1 MGSLR
6 NTIRTHKYLKFTLLI
21 GANAAFLYAIYF
33 TVKHFNLV
41 WGTFW
46 GSVSSFLTALT
57 PLWIGLII
65 AYIISPLVDLIDGF
79 IGRLS
84 IRPPDKIFFAGRHR
98 KARYLLSIV
107 VSLLLIFAF
116 LFMLVY
122 GLSVMIIGSI
132 MVDGIATAI
141 NSIIEYTKSYETVLE
156 NWVNNLPE
164 GQLSDRLQ
172 EMAQAIVNWLAEN
185 FSTQDVVDFVMGLGG
200 GIVNMVLGIIV
211 SIYLMYDRKL
221 FLELAQKFLALIFP
235 SRFNTPLLGMLKEV
249 NFVLSRF
256 IRGALLDAVIVA
268 VLSSI
273 VLSIIGLEFSVFIG
287 CFAGLCNVIPY
298 FGPIMGMIPAFIV
311 GTFTEGIWMGVIAVL
326 ALLLLQQVDGHFIYP
341 KVVGSQTGLHPLF
354 VLISVTFAAYFGGI
368 VGMLIAVPIVGV
380 LRIFVVRWATAVER
394 KRSQPEEEK
403 ETCQVPSDPP
413 DSI

>member
-6 NTIRTHKYLKFTLLI
+6 DAIRTHKYLKFSLLV

-33 TVKHFNLV
+33 IIKIFDLV

-46 GSVSSFLTALT
+46 GGVSSFMTALT
-57 PLWIGLII
+57 PLWIGLLI
-65 AYIISPLVDLIDGF
+65 AYIISPLVDFIDGF

-84 IRPPDKIFFAGRHR
+84 VRPPDKIFFAGRHR
-98 KARYLLSIV
+98 KARYLLSIL
-107 VSLLLIFAF
+107 VSLLLIFAI

-122 GLSVMIIGSI
+122 GLSVMIIGNI
-132 MVDGIATAI
+132 MVDGIAAAI

-172 EMAQAIVNWLAEN
+172 EMAQTIVNWLAEN
-185 FSTQDVVDFVMGLGG
+185 FNTQDVVDFVVGLGG
-200 GIVNMVLGIIV
+200 GIVNMVLGVIV
-211 SIYLMYDRKL
+211 SIYLLYDRKL
-221 FLELAQKFLALIFP
+221 FVDMAQKFLGLIFP
-235 SRFNTPLLGMLKEV
+235 SRFNHSLNGTLQEV
-249 NFVLSRF
+249 NQVFSRF
-256 IRGALLDAVIVA
+256 IRGALLDAVIVG
-268 VLSSI
+268 VISSI

-311 GTFTEGIWMGVIAVL
+311 GTFTDGIWMGLLAVL
-326 ALLLLQQVDGHFIYP
+326 ALFLLQQVDANLIYP
-341 KVVGSQTGLHPLF
+341 RVVGSQTGLHPLF

-380 LRIFVVRWATAVER
+380 LRIFVIRWVDALEY
-394 KRSQPEEEK
+394 KRTSQKECPDKEEK
-403 ETCQVPSDPP
+403 PSP
-413 DSI
+413 DGRE